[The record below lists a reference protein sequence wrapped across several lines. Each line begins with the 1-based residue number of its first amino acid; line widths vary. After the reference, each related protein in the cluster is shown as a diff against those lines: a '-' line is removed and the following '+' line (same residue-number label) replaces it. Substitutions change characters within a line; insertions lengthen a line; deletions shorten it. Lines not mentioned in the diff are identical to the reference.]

1 MQRTD
6 CGSRLPPAAGL
17 RSARELNPVQRRSAQ
32 LPNSSTPMLAGSI
45 PEAPA
50 VDLRPIRE
58 NPTMNMND
66 KIDDAELVRLGIER
80 VQTESFRWGGY
91 RYTNASDAIAAAK
104 RVKS

>member
-1 MQRTD
+1 
-6 CGSRLPPAAGL
+6 
-17 RSARELNPVQRRSAQ
+17 
-32 LPNSSTPMLAGSI
+32 MLAGSI

-50 VDLRPIRE
+50 VESHPIRK
-58 NPTMNMND
+58 NADMKVND

-104 RVKS
+104 RVKL